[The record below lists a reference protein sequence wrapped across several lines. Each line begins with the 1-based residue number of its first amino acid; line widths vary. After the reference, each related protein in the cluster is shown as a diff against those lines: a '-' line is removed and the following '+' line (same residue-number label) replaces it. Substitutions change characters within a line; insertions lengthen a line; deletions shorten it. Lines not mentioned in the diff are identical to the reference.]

1 MCWAQWLL
9 NMCLHQATRWTC
21 PRPGLWTLTLTP
33 RPGVYWTPGTS
44 NVNRPLSTVR
54 RAHCQNSTHSAEVI
68 MQPTGIDFPSY
79 DYLTIIII
87 ITYYYCWHCILLFSH
102 STFMLN
108 TPAFCVFL
116 LAPHLYLTWPVTIC
130 QSSCIYTVAPVCVNH
145 HWWSLP

>member
-1 MCWAQWLL
+1 MEHRRALRKGPGMCWARWLL

-33 RPGVYWTPGTS
+33 RPAVYWTPGTS

-54 RAHCQNSTHSAEVI
+54 RARCQNSTDSAEVI

-102 STFMLN
+102 SSLLCF
-108 TPAFCVFL
+108 PARTSPL
-116 LAPHLYLTWPVTIC
+116 PHMTCHHLSIILY
-130 QSSCIYTVAPVCVNH
+130 
-145 HWWSLP
+145 